1 MIRPARPSDFDQI
14 LEIYAAARRF
24 MKASGNPTQ
33 WGDTEPS
40 EVRVLEDIR
49 LRQSYVVELRD
60 GSRPSLP

>member
-40 EVRVLEDIR
+40 EVRVL
-49 LRQSYVVELRD
+49 
-60 GSRPSLP
+60 